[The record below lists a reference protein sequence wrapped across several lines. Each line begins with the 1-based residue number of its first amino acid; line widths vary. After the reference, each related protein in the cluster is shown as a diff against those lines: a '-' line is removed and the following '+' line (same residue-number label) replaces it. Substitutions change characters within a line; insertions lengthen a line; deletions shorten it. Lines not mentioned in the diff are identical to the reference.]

1 MWTHGCVRAER
12 KEDQILR
19 MGIDAGGE
27 IGGEWISAVQEA
39 EFDTCSD
46 GILNVWSSR
55 YGTVSAT

>member
-1 MWTHGCVRAER
+1 
-12 KEDQILR
+12 